1 MAKRGRRSTATSVT
15 DSSVEATVV
24 NFAEDLGRILGTA
37 QRKAEDWMNQRQAIT
52 EQLTQIRDTASK
64 YLHQLTGGHASMAAA
79 VRRGRGRPRM
89 DTGGGDVPAPFS
101 ATPETAGGGRK
112 RKRRGMSA
120 AQRKAVGVRMKKYWA
135 ERRKAEG
142 R

>member
-1 MAKRGRRSTATSVT
+1 MAKRGRRSAAASGTERGL
-15 DSSVEATVV
+15 EATVV

-52 EQLTQIRDTASK
+52 EQLTHIRDTATK
-64 YLHQLTGGHASMAAA
+64 YLSQLAGSTDGAGI
-79 VRRGRGRPRM
+79 RRRARRRV
-89 DTGGGDVPAPFS
+89 DTLGGDVPAPFG

-120 AQRKAVGVRMKKYWA
+120 AQRKAVGERMRKYWA
-135 ERRKAEG
+135 ARRRAESK
-142 R
+142 

>member
-1 MAKRGRRSTATSVT
+1 MAKRRRRST
-15 DSSVEATVV
+15 ERGLEGTVV

-52 EQLTQIRDTASK
+52 EQLTQIRDTATK
-64 YLHQLTGGHASMAAA
+64 YLSQLAGGTNGAGI
-79 VRRGRGRPRM
+79 RRRGRPRVE
-89 DTGGGDVPAPFS
+89 TLGGDVPAPFS

-120 AQRKAVGVRMKKYWA
+120 AQRKAVGERMRKYWA
-135 ERRKAEG
+135 ARRKAEG
-142 R
+142 K

>member
-1 MAKRGRRSTATSVT
+1 MAKRAARKTSGEG
-15 DSSVEATVV
+15 SSLETSVV

-52 EQLTQIRDTASK
+52 DQLTQIRDTASK
-64 YLHQLTGGHASMAAA
+64 YLDQLTGAGANAIG
-79 VRRGRGRPRM
+79 VIRRRPGRPKRM
-89 DTGGGDVPAPFS
+89 DTMGGDVPAPFG
-101 ATPETAGGGRK
+101 ATPETARTRK

-120 AQRKAVGVRMKKYWA
+120 AARKAVGERMKKYWA
-135 ERRKAEG
+135 ARRKAEG

>member
-1 MAKRGRRSTATSVT
+1 MAKRQRRGTATSAT
-15 DSSVEATVV
+15 ETGLEATVV

-52 EQLTQIRDTASK
+52 EQLTQIRDTATK
-64 YLHQLTGGHASMAAA
+64 YLSQLAGGTVGA
-79 VRRGRGRPRM
+79 VNRQRRGRPRM
-89 DTGGGDVPAPFS
+89 DSMGGDVAAPS
-101 ATPETAGGGRK
+101 GATPETSGGGRK

-120 AQRKAVGVRMKKYWA
+120 AQRKAVGERMRKYWA
-135 ERRKAEG
+135 ARRKAEG

>member
-1 MAKRGRRSTATSVT
+1 MAKRRGRPASGA
-15 DSSVEATVV
+15 DNSSLETTVV

-64 YLHQLTGGHASMAAA
+64 YLQQLTGGGANMVAA

-89 DTGGGDVPAPFS
+89 DTVGGDVPAPFG
-101 ATPETAGGGRK
+101 ATPETAGGGGK
-112 RKRRGMSA
+112 RKRRKMSA
-120 AQRKAVGVRMKKYWA
+120 AAREKIRQAQLKRWAKQRKS
-135 ERRKAEG
+135 E
-142 R
+142 